1 MADHIPGTTGDQQNK
16 LGANP
21 KDLLGTDKVPLS
33 RIPPVAILH
42 EGMAMGNGGDKY
54 GPYNWRGNAVQA
66 DIYIDA
72 AMRHILAW
80 FDGEEY
86 AEDSGVHHLGHARAS
101 LGILLDA
108 QATGNLIDN
117 RPKGGST
124 AKVLAQLNETRK
136 VYRAKQKEKQ

>member
-1 MADHIPGTTGDQQNK
+1 MPEEKK
-16 LGANP
+16 LGTNP

-54 GPYNWRGNAVQA
+54 GSYNWRGNAVQA

-72 AMRHILAW
+72 ALRHILAW
-80 FDGEEY
+80 FDGEEV
-86 AEDSGVHHLGHARAS
+86 ASDSGVHHLGHARAS

-117 RPKGGST
+117 RPKGGT
-124 AKVLAQLNETRK
+124 AAKLLDELNLTRK
-136 VYRAKQKEKQ
+136 AYRAKMKEPKG